1 MDLKCLNTFVQVA
14 ELGSFSRAGEK
25 LGYSQPTI
33 SVHIRQLEE
42 ELEVRLFD
50 RIGHSV
56 RLTDKGREVLVH
68 AQNICQSCREMEVAA
83 GKSSHVSGTIRIATA
98 QSLCQRL
105 MIQSYGAFRKLYPEM
120 KIELTTGD
128 TGELFRRLDH
138 NEADIVCTL
147 DSHIYNSNYMIAWE
161 EKIGVHLV
169 VAAGHPLAKQNRIT
183 KETLLSQEVLLTEKH
198 MSYRRLLDEFLAK
211 SSLAVEPMLENGDAD
226 LLCRLVCQG
235 LGVSFLPDYVTEDAV
250 RRGELVRLELEGFHP
265 ELWKQLLYRR
275 DKWVSHPMQAVLEEL
290 SKIPDKPGEESEAFL

>member
-1 MDLKCLNTFVQVA
+1 MDLRCLNTFVQVA

-25 LGYSQPTI
+25 LGYSQPTV

-68 AQNICQSCREMEVAA
+68 AQHVCQSCREMEVAA

-105 MIQSYGAFRKLYPEM
+105 MMKSYGAFRKRYPEM

-128 TGELFRRLDH
+128 PGELFRLLDH

-147 DSHIYNSNYMIAWE
+147 DSHIYNSNYIIAWE

-169 VAAGHPLAKQNRIT
+169 AAADHPLAKQNVIT
-183 KETLLSQEVLLTEKH
+183 KEVLLSQELLLTEKN
-198 MSYRRLLDEFLAK
+198 MSYRRLLDDFLAK
-211 SSLAVEPMLENGDAD
+211 DSLAVEPMRENGDAD
-226 LLCRLVCQG
+226 LLCLLVCQG
-235 LGVSFLPDYVTEDAV
+235 LGISFLPDYVTEEAV
-250 RRGELVRLELEGFHP
+250 RQGKIVRLDLDGFHP

-275 DKWVSHPMQAVLEEL
+275 DKWVSPPMQAALTEL
-290 SKIPDKPGEESEAFL
+290 SKITDKPDSQNEM